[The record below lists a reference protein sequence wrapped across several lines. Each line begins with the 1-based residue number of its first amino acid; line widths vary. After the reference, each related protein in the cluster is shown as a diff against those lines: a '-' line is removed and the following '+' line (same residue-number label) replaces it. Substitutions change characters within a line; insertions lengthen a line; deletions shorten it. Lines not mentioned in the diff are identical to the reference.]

1 MTSSTILVIHYDPR
15 SQEQHRQ
22 VLEENGFNVLLAK
35 DGATAMATVLENE
48 PDLILLEAML
58 PKVHGFE
65 LCADLKKTTLGRK
78 TPVVVMSSIY
88 KGRKYRHEAMH
99 THGADDFL
107 EMPMEAPKLVASIN
121 KLLKKSKKKPAS
133 RAKTGS

>member
-15 SQEQHRQ
+15 SQDKHRQ
-22 VLEENGFNVLLAK
+22 VLEENGFKVLLAK
-35 DGATAMATVLENE
+35 DGATAMATFIENE

-65 LCADLKKTTLGRK
+65 VCADLKKTTLGRK

-107 EMPMEAPKLVASIN
+107 EMPMDTTKLVAALN
-121 KLLKKSKKKPAS
+121 KLLDNSGRAS
-133 RAKTGS
+133 SDAETGS

>member
-15 SQEQHRQ
+15 SQDKHRQ
-22 VLEENGFNVLLAK
+22 VLEENGFKVLLAK
-35 DGATAMATVLENE
+35 DGATAMATFLEDE

-65 LCADLKKTTLGRK
+65 VCADLKKTTLGRK

-88 KGRKYRHEAMH
+88 KGRKYRHEAMQI
-99 THGADDFL
+99 HGADDFL
-107 EMPMEAPKLVASIN
+107 EMPMDSARLVAALK
-121 KLLKKSKKKPAS
+121 KLLDRSGSPA
-133 RAKTGS
+133 ANAETGS

>member
-1 MTSSTILVIHYDPR
+1 MASFTILVIHYDPR
-15 SQEQHRQ
+15 SQEKHRQ
-22 VLEENGFNVLLAK
+22 VLEENGFKVLLAK
-35 DGATAMATVLENE
+35 DGATGMATFLEHE

-65 LCADLKKTTLGRK
+65 VCADLKKTTLGRK

-88 KGRKYRHEAMH
+88 KGRRYRHEAMH

-107 EMPMEAPKLVASIN
+107 EMPMDTVKLVATLN
-121 KLLKKSKKKPAS
+121 KLLDRSGRLAS
-133 RAKTGS
+133 DVETGS

>member
-1 MTSSTILVIHYDPR
+1 MTSFTILVIHYDPR
-15 SQEQHRQ
+15 SQEKHRQ
-22 VLEENGFNVLLAK
+22 VLEENGFKVLLAK
-35 DGATAMATVLENE
+35 DGATGMATFLEHE

-65 LCADLKKTTLGRK
+65 VCADLKKTTLGRK

-88 KGRKYRHEAMH
+88 KGRRYRHEAMH

-107 EMPMEAPKLVASIN
+107 EMPMDTIKLVATLN
-121 KLLKKSKKKPAS
+121 KLLDRSGRLAS
-133 RAKTGS
+133 DVETGS

>member
-1 MTSSTILVIHYDPR
+1 MTSFTILVIHYDPR
-15 SQEQHRQ
+15 SQEKHRQ
-22 VLEENGFNVLLAK
+22 VLEENGFKVLLAK
-35 DGATAMATVLENE
+35 DGATGMATFLEHE

-65 LCADLKKTTLGRK
+65 VCADLKKTTLGRK

-88 KGRKYRHEAMH
+88 KGRRYRHEAMH

-107 EMPMEAPKLVASIN
+107 EMPMDTVKLVATLN
-121 KLLKKSKKKPAS
+121 KLLDRSGRLAS
-133 RAKTGS
+133 DVETGS